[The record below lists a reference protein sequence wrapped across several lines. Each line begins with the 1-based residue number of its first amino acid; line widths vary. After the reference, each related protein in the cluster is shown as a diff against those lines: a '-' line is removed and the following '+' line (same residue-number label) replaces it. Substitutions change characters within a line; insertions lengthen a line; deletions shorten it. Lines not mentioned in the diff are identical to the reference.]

1 MIGVIDYGLGNS
13 AAIHNMLRR
22 IGVDSVV
29 SGDRAQ
35 LSDTS
40 KLILPGVGAFDEG
53 MRSLAARNLVGFL
66 SEQIN
71 EKAKPVLGICLGMQ
85 LLGEGSEEGDI
96 PGLGFLPMTFQKFD
110 PPLNSNMKK
119 LHMGWNEVRAVQ
131 TSPLLAGFDRIPSF
145 YFVHRFFAVCAE
157 QNDVLGVSTYGDT
170 FPSVVGRRN
179 VLGVQFHP
187 EKSHK
192 FGMQLLRNFAETC

>member
-1 MIGVIDYGLGNS
+1 MIGVIDYGLGNP

-35 LSDTS
+35 LSDTN

-53 MRSLAARNLVGFL
+53 MRSLGARDLAGFL

-85 LLGEGSEEGDI
+85 LLGEGSEEGDL

-110 PPLNSNMKK
+110 LQLNSRMKK
-119 LHMGWNEVRAVQ
+119 LHMGWNEVESVR
-131 TSPLLAGFDRIPSF
+131 TNPLLTGFDRVPSF
-145 YFVHRFFAVCAE
+145 YFVHRFFAVCTE
-157 QNDVLGVSTYGDT
+157 QADVLGVSTYGER

-192 FGMQLLRNFAETC
+192 FGMQLLRNFAEAC